1 MFKMFGKIIITEINL
16 GWFIC
21 YWDFVTRCLTNNTL
35 KYLKLHNFV
44 PLTFRLRS
52 QNFPKS
58 TLQN

>member
-16 GWFIC
+16 KMVR

-35 KYLKLHNFV
+35 KYLRLHKFV